1 MPAFA
6 DLEVGA
12 VVRSHQRRTIDE
24 ADNRWFGAL
33 TDDWNPLHTD
43 AGAAERAGW
52 PKPLVNAALTMGVVL
67 GLSAADTSEAGGVS
81 LGWEEVRLTA
91 PVFPGDTLTAETE
104 ILEKRESASRPGY
117 GVVSVRTRGLNQHGE
132 TVIDFRRAFLLPL

>member
-12 VVRSHQRRTIDE
+12 VVRSHLRRTIDE
-24 ADNRWFGAL
+24 ADNRWFAAL

-43 AGAAERAGW
+43 PDAAERAGW

-67 GLSAADTSEAGGVS
+67 GLSAPATSEGGGVS
-81 LGWEEVRLTA
+81 LGWDEVKLEA

-117 GVVSVRTRGLNQHGE
+117 GVVSVRTRGLKQDGTE
-132 TVIDFRRAFLLPL
+132 VISFRRAFLLPL